1 MPLVPRE
8 RSTGTPAWVGGL
20 AERVSERSVGGG
32 GVEGRDVT
40 VAVFESWTRG
50 LGDGKNYPWTRM
62 RAHRSCHPW
71 QREDHRH
78 RSRSLRT
85 RPGGVAGRVVSVAMS
100 ASEKRTVRGWA
111 AVADVS
117 RAPRLS
123 DGLSLARWPPSAR
136 HFLPPPNRHRSG
148 DHSLSCRRFTGKRT
162 DTLARARAR
171 TVPLTA
177 ADDADDWRARQTQ

>member
-1 MPLVPRE
+1 M
-8 RSTGTPAWVGGL
+8 
-20 AERVSERSVGGG
+20 
-32 GVEGRDVT
+32 T

-85 RPGGVAGRVVSVAMS
+85 RPDGVAGRVVSVAMS
-100 ASEKRTVRGWA
+100 ASEKQTVRGWA
-111 AVADVS
+111 AVAEVS

-123 DGLSLARWPPSAR
+123 DGLSRALAAVRPP
-136 HFLPPPNRHRSG
+136 LPPTPKPSPVWR
-148 DHSLSCRRFTGKRT
+148 SLSLMPPLHRQTHRHTR
-162 DTLARARAR
+162 ARARAYR
-171 TVPLTA
+171 TA
-177 ADDADDWRARQTQ
+177 HRRRRRR